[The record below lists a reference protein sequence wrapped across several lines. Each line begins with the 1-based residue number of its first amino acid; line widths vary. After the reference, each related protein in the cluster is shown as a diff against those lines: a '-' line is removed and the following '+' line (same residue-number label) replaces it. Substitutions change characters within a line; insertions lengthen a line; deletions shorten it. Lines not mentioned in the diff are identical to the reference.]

1 MSPAVNSGFVG
12 WPDDVAAR
20 YRQEGWWAG
29 EPLGSLPQRW
39 AEQWPH
45 DVAVIDE
52 RQRLTYAELAARVET
67 LAGLL
72 LRIGLRGGPEG
83 DRIVVQLPNV
93 AELVILVLACCRV
106 GVVPILALPAHRE
119 NDLRLLVQAADA
131 RAIAVAQSFRGFDH
145 AALADKLADD
155 LPTLEHVLVVPTD
168 GDSVGADRRVDLVA
182 LSTPTG
188 GEALVLT
195 HPHPDPS
202 QVALLLLSGGTT
214 GGPKLIPRTHDDYV
228 YNIRVT
234 AVACRFTRDTRF
246 MASIPI
252 SHNFGLGCPGVL
264 GVLETGGR
272 AVLVT
277 SPYPATALDAINH
290 HEVTDVAVVP
300 AVLQRWIDEAVTTGR
315 SLPSLRA
322 IVVGGARLPEE
333 VARRVAPTFG
343 ATLQQALGMAEGLIN
358 YTRLDDPADIA
369 CQTQGRPV
377 SPGDEIRVVDQSD
390 ADVPDGDIGELLTRG
405 PYTIRGYWR
414 APEHNGRAFTPDGWY
429 RTGDLVRRHPSG
441 NLIVE
446 GRVKDMINRG
456 GEKISADE
464 VENLLYALPG
474 IARAAVVAAP
484 DPVLGERVAAIIV
497 AAPGHPVP
505 ALDRLRDSLSRAGIA
520 SFKVPELLFVVDELP
535 LTKVGKIDKSGL
547 RRMVSAAVLG
557 TPDRPAA
564 GGLRR
569 ILPAANNRS

>member
-1 MSPAVNSGFVG
+1 MSPTVSSGFVG

-20 YRQEGWWAG
+20 YRQAGWWAG
-29 EPLGSLPQRW
+29 EPLGGFPERW
-39 AEQWPH
+39 AEQWP
-45 DVAVIDE
+45 DDIALVDE
-52 RQRLTYAELAARVET
+52 RQQLSYGQLAGRVQT
-67 LAGLL
+67 LAGQL
-72 LRIGLRGGPEG
+72 LRIGLRGGPDG
-83 DRIVVQLPNV
+83 DRIVVQLPNI
-93 AELVILVLACCRV
+93 AELVVLVLACCRV
-106 GVVPILALPAHRE
+106 GVVPILALPGHRE
-119 NDLRLLVQAADA
+119 NDLRHLVSTADA

-145 AALADKLADD
+145 AALADKLAGE

-168 GDSVGADRRVDLVA
+168 GDPAGIGGRLDLVA
-182 LSTPTG
+182 LSTPACDETP
-188 GEALVLT
+188 VLA

-228 YNIRVT
+228 YNFRVT
-234 AVACRFTRDTRF
+234 AAACRFGRHTRF

-264 GVLETGGR
+264 GVLEAGGR
-272 AVLVT
+272 AVLAT
-277 SPYPATALDAINH
+277 SPHPATALEAISRH
-290 HEVTDVAVVP
+290 QVTDVAVVP
-300 AVLQRWIDEAVTTGR
+300 AVLQRWIDEAVTTNR

-333 VARRVAPTFG
+333 IARRVAPTFG

-358 YTRLDDPADIA
+358 YTHLDDPVDVA

-377 SPGDEIRVVDQSD
+377 SPGDEIRIVDPAD
-390 ADVPDGDIGELLTRG
+390 ADVPEGDIGELLTRG

-414 APEHNGRAFTPDGWY
+414 APEHNARAFTPDGWY

-484 DPVLGERVAAIIV
+484 DPVLGERVAAVIV
-497 AAPGHPVP
+497 PSAGHPAP
-505 ALDRLRDSLSRAGIA
+505 ALDQLRDSMSTAGIA
-520 SFKVPELLFVVDELP
+520 PFKIPELLFAVDELP
-535 LTKVGKIDKSGL
+535 LTKVGKIDKNSL
-547 RRMVSAAVLG
+547 RRMVSASVLG
-557 TPDRPAA
+557 TQD
-564 GGLRR
+564 
-569 ILPAANNRS
+569 